1 MICVAFK
8 NQTELQSIPK
18 RGVKMANFTAKAI
31 KETFIELLE
40 ERPLSQITVKDICEK
55 CEINR
60 NTFYYHYQDLP
71 ALIEKIIEEEVKNII
86 EKYPSVSS
94 IVECFDA
101 LVEFASSKKRAIM
114 HIFRSVNRE
123 VFDNNLREL
132 SGYLVFNYIDSAVD
146 DIPISEGDKKTV
158 STYYKSVFFGLVTEW
173 LNCEMSED
181 FAREIRRIFLLKKDF
196 AKEVADL
203 LRGQV

>member
-1 MICVAFK
+1 
-8 NQTELQSIPK
+8 
-18 RGVKMANFTAKAI
+18 MANFTAKAI
-31 KETFIELLE
+31 KETFLRLLE
-40 ERPLSQITVKDICEK
+40 ERPLSQITVKDIANECG
-55 CEINR
+55 INR

-71 ALIEKIIEEEVKNII
+71 ALIEEIVEEEAKSII
-86 EKYPSVSS
+86 DKYPSVTS

-101 LVEFASSKKRAIM
+101 MVEFASSKKRAIM

-123 VFDNNLREL
+123 VFEKSLRDVSDYFVL
-132 SGYLVFNYIDSAVD
+132 NYVNSAVN
-146 DIPISEGDKKTV
+146 DILISEADKKTV
-158 STYYKSVFFGLVTEW
+158 VTYYKSVFFGLVTEW

-181 FAREIRRIFLLKKDF
+181 FVREIRRIFLLKKDF